1 MVKAYVLII
10 VDPSKTKEVLEKIR
24 QIPEVV
30 ESHEVMGPFDIVA
43 EIEAQ
48 SLTDVPPILS
58 SRIRGISGVEST
70 TSLVTFPDQ

>member
-10 VDPSKTKEVLEKIR
+10 VDPSKTKDVVATIR

-43 EIEAQ
+43 EIEAT

-58 SRIRGISGVEST
+58 SRIRGIPGVEST
-70 TSLVTFPDQ
+70 TSLVTFPD